1 MTPRRQLSSADDLT
15 TGQIIAFGAL
25 VWPLVIGQQSLSFL
39 LPYYSQVIG
48 LPLAALGLIL
58 TIGRVFDTGWDTG
71 IAYISDNTRS
81 RWGKRRPWI
90 VGGMILFLPAIWFLF
105 VPDRDATLVQFGC
118 AVFFFFFA
126 WTMAYIPVLSQAT
139 ELTRDNTKRN
149 SITLAQGVASTSAL
163 IIGSIL
169 PFLLLDQRTAGLR
182 SSFADTL
189 TNAGMAIPFII
200 DSLRAA
206 VISGPERFG
215 KIMLVIVWATSIAL
229 PITLAAYVIKVREK
243 PVEAKAPKGSIFAA
257 LSNRVFQRFF
267 IGYAFM
273 MLGYMGRLGLIP
285 FVVSFIF
292 HATDD
297 LVLLLLAQNVTAIIA
312 VPLWSYLLR
321 RFERVKVVIISAL
334 IEASG
339 LLLMAFIGPEQHG
352 MLYFAFI
359 LMGVPGLTIMLVPY
373 QIAGDCA
380 DYAKW
385 KTRTESRAIHVS
397 LVSLTKKTGA
407 IWNAAS
413 VGVVGYLGFNPKVA
427 EATPEGIA
435 LLTGFGLYFPA
446 TVLIIGSVLVM
457 GFPITRRRQQALQRR
472 IDRRAAAEADAPSLS
487 KAAILA
493 GTPA

>member
-1 MTPRRQLSSADDLT
+1 MKPRRATPPTDDLSM
-15 TGQIIAFGAL
+15 GQIVAFGAI
-25 VWPLVIGQQSLSFL
+25 VWPLVIGQQSISFL

-48 LPLAALGLIL
+48 LPLATLGLIL
-58 TIGRVFDTGWDTG
+58 TIGRVFDTAWDTG

-90 VGGMILFLPAIWFLF
+90 VAGMLMFLPAIWFLF
-105 VPDRDATLVQFGC
+105 VPGADASVTQFTI

-139 ELTRDNTKRN
+139 ELTRDNAKRN

-169 PFLLLDQRTAGLR
+169 PFLLLDQRTADLR
-182 SSFADTL
+182 ASFADTL
-189 TNAGMAIPFII
+189 NNAGLAIPVMI
-200 DSLRAA
+200 DFLRAA

-215 KIMLVIVWATSIAL
+215 KIMLIIVWTTSIAL
-229 PITLAAYVIKVREK
+229 PITLAAYLINVREA
-243 PVEAKAPKGSIFAA
+243 PVSAKAPKGSVFAA
-257 LSNRVFQRFF
+257 LRNRVFQRFF

-273 MLGYMGRLGLIP
+273 MLGYMGRWGLLP
-285 FVVSFIF
+285 FVVGFVF
-292 HATDD
+292 GATDD
-297 LVLLLLAQNVTAIIA
+297 LLLLMLVQNVTAIA
-312 VPLWSYLLR
+312 ATPLWANLLR

-339 LLLMAFIGPEQHG
+339 LLLLAVIGPEQHG
-352 MLYFAFI
+352 LMYFAFF
-359 LMGVPGLTIMLVPY
+359 LMGVPGMTIMLVPY

-385 KTRTESRAIHVS
+385 KTRTESRAVHVS

-413 VGVVGYLGFNPKVA
+413 VGVVGYLGFNPKIA
-427 EATPEGIA
+427 DATPEGIA
-435 LLTGFGLYFPA
+435 LLKGFGLYFPA
-446 TVLIIGSVLVM
+446 TVLIIGSILVI

-472 IDRRAAAEADAPSLS
+472 IDRRAAGEADAPALPE
-487 KAAILA
+487 AALLA
-493 GTPA
+493 GTPT